1 MKKLLS
7 VLLMVCMLFTMVV
20 ATGCGNDASE
30 GDADGAG
37 GETIKL
43 QYAHPVSE
51 DSNTHRLGLK
61 FKEEVERLSNGTIE
75 IQVIPNFSNETALIE
90 SLQAG
95 DVAFTLTS
103 AAPTVNFQPK
113 MAVFDVPF
121 LFKSCDTPEETMENV
136 YKVFDT
142 DAVKETLGYLEEAK
156 IKGLGYLG
164 LGFRVMV
171 TNKEINTLSDMSGLK
186 IRTMENANHIAAWKA
201 LGANPTPMAYSEV
214 FTAIEQNTIDGQE
227 QPFDIIASGKY
238 YEILDYATT
247 LDMIFNTTIFM
258 MSQPVYD
265 GLTAEQQAV
274 IDEAA
279 QNAIAWAR
287 EDAIADVS
295 KNMQILLDNGMQ
307 IKGLSDEDK
316 AKAIEATAAVEADIR
331 AAIGDEI
338 VDVFKDA
345 VDSTY

>member
-1 MKKLLS
+1 MKKFLS
-7 VLLMVCMLFTMVV
+7 LILVICMVTSVTIL
-20 ATGCGNDASE
+20 TGCSNDADS
-30 GDADGAG
+30 GKSDK
-37 GETIKL
+37 IVL
-43 QYAHPVSE
+43 QYAHPVAE

-61 FKEEVERLSNGTIE
+61 FKEEVERLSDGAIE
-75 IQVIPNFSNETALIE
+75 IQVIPNYSNETALIE

-95 DVAFTLTS
+95 DIAFTLTS

-121 LFKSCDTPEETMENV
+121 LFKSCATPEETMENV

-142 DAVKETLGYLEEAK
+142 EAVKSTLSYLEEAN

-171 TNKEINTLSDMSGLK
+171 TKKEIGSLADMKGLK

-258 MSQPVYD
+258 MSQPIYKD
-265 GLTAEQQAV
+265 LTAEQQAI

-279 QNAIAWAR
+279 QLAIEWAKK
-287 EDAIADVS
+287 DAISDVAN
-295 KNMQILLDNGMQ
+295 NMKILTDNNMK
-307 IKGLSDEDK
+307 IEGLSDAEK
-316 AKAIEATAAVEADIR
+316 AKAVELTADVEKDIR
-331 AAIGDEI
+331 ASIGDEI
-338 VDVFKDA
+338 VDVFKKA
-345 VDSTY
+345 VDETY